1 MDDSRVVGGRQGR
14 GDGFQ
19 VVQSQHR
26 FEGGVTG
33 DEPAQGLAVDE
44 LHDDVWLPLGGA
56 LVEDADHRWVVD
68 QGSGAG
74 LPVELCRELVV
85 LGQIG
90 SHDLDRDGP
99 LETGVTRP
107 VDRRHTAPCDLREN
121 FVATIQHASDHR
133 VVGTAFVHRGL
144 LGKIGD
150 LGWAMSSAGI
160 ECRPI
165 PERESSGRAA

>member
-1 MDDSRVVGGRQGR
+1 MI
-14 GDGFQ
+14 
-19 VVQSQHR
+19 
-26 FEGGVTG
+26 
-33 DEPAQGLAVDE
+33 
-44 LHDDVWLPLGGA
+44 
-56 LVEDADHRWVVD
+56 D

-74 LPVELCRELVV
+74 LSVKLCREFVV
-85 LGQIG
+85 LGQVG
-90 SHDLDRDGP
+90 SHDLDCDGP
-99 LETGVTRP
+99 LETSITGP
-107 VDRRHTAPCDLREN
+107 VDRRHSAPCDLRKN
-121 FVATIQHASDHR
+121 FVATIQHASDHG

>member
-1 MDDSRVVGGRQGR
+1 MSDSSLIVN
-14 GDGFQ
+14 
-19 VVQSQHR
+19 
-26 FEGGVTG
+26 
-33 DEPAQGLAVDE
+33 E
-44 LHDDVWLPLGGA
+44 L
-56 LVEDADHRWVVD
+56 R
-68 QGSGAG
+68 
-74 LPVELCRELVV
+74 RELVILAKV
-85 LGQIG
+85 SPHDFDRYG
-90 SHDLDRDGP
+90 S
-99 LETGVTRP
+99 LESRITGS

-165 PERESSGRAA
+165 PERESSGHAA